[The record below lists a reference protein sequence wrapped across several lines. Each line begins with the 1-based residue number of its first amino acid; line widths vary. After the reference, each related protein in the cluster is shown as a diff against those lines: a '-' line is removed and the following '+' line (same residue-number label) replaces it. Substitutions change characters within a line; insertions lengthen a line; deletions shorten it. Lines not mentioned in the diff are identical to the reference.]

1 MRIPLLCIFVMW
13 RPIVV
18 GAAKRCNYSSRRSV
32 GRLTGMFHAVSFA
45 LLDSVNALLI
55 GVVVALG
62 VMLPQ
67 GKYKKI
73 APLLIAGDWFG
84 VFVLAVLSMFIFDS
98 LKQYVDAFLDSPLLG
113 ILLIILGL
121 AGIVMSWRSRPGESN
136 ALVDKILKPLQ
147 TPTALTFLTGFILGL
162 AQSVTSGP
170 FFAGLLHLV
179 AGGFNAWVRYGG
191 LVIYASLA
199 LSLPALVAVFIGY
212 VRTKPQSSAGLLFAR
227 ARDNKEQVS
236 KIGGYLVGVILIF
249 MGALN
254 L

>member
-1 MRIPLLCIFVMW
+1 LLCIFVMW

-18 GAAKRCNYSSRRSV
+18 GAAKRCNYRSRRSV
-32 GRLTGMFHAVSFA
+32 GRLTGRFHAVSFA

-136 ALVDKILKPLQ
+136 ALVDRILKPLQ
-147 TPTALTFLTGFILGL
+147 TPTALTFLTCVVLGL
-162 AQSVTSGP
+162 AQSLTSGP

-179 AGGFNAWVRYGG
+179 AGDFNAWVRYGG
-191 LVIYASLA
+191 LLIYASLA
-199 LSLPALVAVFIGY
+199 LSLPALVAVFIGH

>member
-1 MRIPLLCIFVMW
+1 ML
-13 RPIVV
+13 
-18 GAAKRCNYSSRRSV
+18 
-32 GRLTGMFHAVSFA
+32 HAVSFA
-45 LLDSVNALLI
+45 LFDSINALLI

-62 VMLPQ
+62 VMLPR
-67 GKYKKI
+67 GKYKTVT
-73 APLLIAGDWFG
+73 PLLIAGDWFG

-98 LKQYVDAFLDSPLLG
+98 LRQYVYAFLDSPLLG

-147 TPTALTFLTGFILGL
+147 TPTPLTFLTGFILGL

-191 LVIYASLA
+191 LVIYACLA
-199 LSLPALVAVFIGY
+199 LSLPILVAIFIGF
-212 VRTKPQSSAGLLFAR
+212 VRTNPQSPAGQLFAR
-227 ARDNKEQVS
+227 AQDNKDQVS
-236 KIGGYLVGVILIF
+236 KIGGYLVGIVLVV
-249 MGALN
+249 MGVLN

>member
-1 MRIPLLCIFVMW
+1 ML
-13 RPIVV
+13 
-18 GAAKRCNYSSRRSV
+18 
-32 GRLTGMFHAVSFA
+32 HAVSFA
-45 LLDSVNALLI
+45 LLDSINALLI

-62 VMLPQ
+62 VMLPR
-67 GKYKKI
+67 GKYKTVT
-73 APLLIAGDWFG
+73 PMLIAGDWFG

-98 LKQYVDAFLDSPLLG
+98 LRQYVNAFLDSPLLG

-121 AGIVMSWRSRPGESN
+121 ASIVMSWRSRPGESN

-147 TPTALTFLTGFILGL
+147 TPTTLTFLTGFILGL

-199 LSLPALVAVFIGY
+199 LSLPILVAIFIGF
-212 VRTKPQSSAGLLFAR
+212 VRTNPQSPAGQLFAR
-227 ARDNKEQVS
+227 AQDNKDQVS
-236 KIGGYLVGVILIF
+236 KIGGYLVGIVLVV
-249 MGALN
+249 MGVLN